1 VRDIQIRKLS
11 LKSVFKLI
19 AIGQYLAWIPF
30 AILCAI
36 GTFFGL
42 GSIQWNG
49 RVLEG
54 LDALLI
60 SPVIGFIIAT
70 GITLI
75 VGTSTAVG
83 LWLWSKLRPLNLRFK
98 DVDPAT

>member
-11 LKSVFKLI
+11 FKSVFKLI

-30 AILCAI
+30 AILCAL
-36 GTFFGL
+36 GTFAGL

-49 RVLEG
+49 QTLQG
-54 LDALLI
+54 FNALLM

-70 GITLI
+70 AVTLI
-75 VGTSTAVG
+75 VGTSTALG
-83 LWLWSKLRPLNLRFK
+83 LWLWSKLRPLTLRVK
-98 DVDPAT
+98 DIDPAA

>member
-70 GITLI
+70 GVTLV
-75 VGTSTAVG
+75 VGTSTTVG
-83 LWLWSKLRPLNLRFK
+83 LWLWSKLRPLNLRFE

>member
-1 VRDIQIRKLS
+1 MRDIQIRNLS

-49 RVLEG
+49 RVLGG

-70 GITLI
+70 GVTLV
-75 VGTSTAVG
+75 VGTSTTVG

>member
-1 VRDIQIRKLS
+1 MRDIQISNLS

-70 GITLI
+70 GVTLV
-75 VGTSTAVG
+75 VGTSTTVG
-83 LWLWSKLRPLNLRFK
+83 LWLWFKLRPLNLRFK

>member
-1 VRDIQIRKLS
+1 MRDIQIRKLS

-70 GITLI
+70 GVTLV
-75 VGTSTAVG
+75 VGTSTTVG
-83 LWLWSKLRPLNLRFK
+83 LWLWSKLRPLNLRFE

>member
-1 VRDIQIRKLS
+1 MRDIQIHKLS
-11 LKSVFKLI
+11 FKSVFKLI

-49 RVLEG
+49 R
-54 LDALLI
+54 ALQGVNALI
-60 SPVIGFIIAT
+60 MSPVIGFIIAT
-70 GITLI
+70 GITLV
-75 VGTSTAVG
+75 VGASTTVG
-83 LWLWSKLRPLNLRFK
+83 LWLWSKLRPLNLRVK
-98 DVDPAT
+98 DVDPAA